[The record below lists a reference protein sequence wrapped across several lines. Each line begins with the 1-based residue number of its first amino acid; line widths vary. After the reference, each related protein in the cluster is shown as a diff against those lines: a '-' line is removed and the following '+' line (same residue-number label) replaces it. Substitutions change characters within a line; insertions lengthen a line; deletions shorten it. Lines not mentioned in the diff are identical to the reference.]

1 MTTKVQQKK
10 IATWC
15 KICGVTNLE
24 DAIAGQAAG
33 ADALGFNCFPG
44 SARYITPEM
53 VSTLSQSI
61 ETTRVGLFVNACA
74 DDVEAVL
81 AVAELDMLQFHGDES
96 PTFCS
101 SFGLPYI
108 RALRMRPD
116 LDIEYCAEQ
125 YAAAWGL
132 LLDTYVPHSPGGTGQ
147 SFDWQ
152 RWPTGLPVRLI
163 LAGGLTPDTVAGA
176 IEQLTPFGVDVCG
189 GVEGPEKRTKD
200 KEKMTRF
207 LQEVRNVRH
216 VARQ

>member
-1 MTTKVQQKK
+1 MPAQTT
-10 IATWC
+10 
-15 KICGVTNLE
+15 
-24 DAIAGQAAG
+24 
-33 ADALGFNCFPG
+33 
-44 SARYITPEM
+44 
-53 VSTLSQSI
+53 
-61 ETTRVGLFVNACA
+61 
-74 DDVEAVL
+74 VEAVL

-108 RALRMRPD
+108 KALRMRPD

-163 LAGGLTPDTVAGA
+163 FGRRPYAGHGCRCDRAA
-176 IEQLTPFGVDVCG
+176 NPFWC
-189 GVEGPEKRTKD
+189 
-200 KEKMTRF
+200 
-207 LQEVRNVRH
+207 
-216 VARQ
+216 